1 MPTRLPDAA
10 ARLAALE
17 REAAHQSAL
26 SAGGGRSWVRA
37 RDGVRPVVIV
47 GAGQAGLVLARGLR
61 RRGIDDVVVIDA
73 APADA
78 TGPWTTYARMHTLRT
93 PKDIAWPTWGTPAV
107 SPRAWFEAVYGRE
120 AWETIEYFPTTA
132 WQGFLQWY
140 REVSGL
146 TVVPST
152 RVRSL
157 VTAGADAPI
166 ELFLDGP
173 DGEWMLPARH
183 VVLATGIEGA
193 GGRHIP
199 SLLAGLPTDRVHHT
213 HDDIDFTALAGL
225 RIGILGAGTGAFDNA
240 ATALERGAASVDVHM
255 RRAAMPQV
263 SPYRW
268 MEFAGL
274 IENYGSFTDAQKW
287 AFNVHLSAV
296 DQPATQNALWRAHA
310 FDTFRFLTSSPWEH
324 VEWTGDEIVVTT
336 PHGIHRYDVVLAATG
351 IVADLARRPELAGVA
366 ADAVLWS
373 DRLAPEAAAQKPGLA
388 AFPYLDDDFG
398 LVSRATP
405 EASAL
410 SRIHMFNHG
419 ARISQGMLSHQ
430 IPGLVGGATKLAA
443 ALSRRLFVGDS
454 DALLAEY
461 LAYDV
466 PVGVHIG
473 RRPAS
478 AASAPA
484 EHDAGPSAI
493 GEALRT

>member
-1 MPTRLPDAA
+1 MLTPLVDAG

-17 REAAHQSAL
+17 GEAAHQAAL
-26 SAGGGRSWVRA
+26 SAGDGRAWVEE
-37 RDGVRPVVIV
+37 RDGVHPVVIV

-61 RRGIDDVVVIDA
+61 RRGIDDVIVLDA
-73 APADA
+73 APAGA
-78 TGPWTTYARMHTLRT
+78 AGPWTTYARMHTLRT

-107 SPRAWFEAVYGRE
+107 SPRAWFETVYGTA
-120 AWETIEYFPTTA
+120 AWDEIEYFPTVA
-132 WQGFLQWY
+132 WHGFLQWY
-140 REVSGL
+140 REVSAI

-152 RVRSL
+152 RV
-157 VTAGADAPI
+157 TAIVPGDGP
-166 ELFLDGP
+166 LRVDLDGP
-173 DGEWMLPARH
+173 DGTWMLEAHH

-199 SLLAGLPTDRVHHT
+199 ALLDGLPADRVHHT
-213 HDDIDFTALAGL
+213 HDDIDFSTLAGR

-240 ATALERGAASVDVHM
+240 ATALEHGAASVDVHM

-287 AFNVHLSAV
+287 TFNVHLSAV

-310 FDTFRFLTSSPWEH
+310 FDDFRFLTSSPWES
-324 VEWTGDEIVVTT
+324 VSWTGTDIAVTT
-336 PHGIHRYDVVLAATG
+336 PHGIHHYDVVFAATG
-351 IVADLARRPELAGVA
+351 IVSDLARRPELAAVA
-366 ADAVLWS
+366 SDATLWS
-373 DRLAPEAAAQKPGLA
+373 DRLSPEAAAQNPGLA

-398 LVSRATP
+398 LVDRAGG
-405 EASAL
+405 EAL
-410 SRIHMFNHG
+410 SRIHLFNHG

-443 ALSRRLFVGDS
+443 ALSRRLFARRS
-454 DALLAEY
+454 DELLEEY

-473 RRPAS
+473 RRAQQAS
-478 AASAPA
+478 AEETAAVAS
-484 EHDAGPSAI
+484 SW
-493 GEALRT
+493 

>member
-1 MPTRLPDAA
+1 MLTPLPDAP
-10 ARLAALE
+10 ARLARLE

-26 SAGGGRSWVRA
+26 SAGDGRPWVGA

-61 RRGIDDVVVIDA
+61 RRGIDDVVVLDA
-73 APADA
+73 APAGA
-78 TGPWTTYARMHTLRT
+78 AGPWTTYARMHTLRT

-107 SPRAWFEAVYGRE
+107 SPRAWFEAVYGMA
-120 AWETIEYFPTTA
+120 AWEQIEYFPTTA

-140 REVSGL
+140 REVSAI
-146 TVVPST
+146 TVVPAT
-152 RVRSL
+152 H
-157 VTAGADAPI
+157 VTAITPTDGP
-166 ELFLDGP
+166 LDLALEGP
-173 DGEWMLPARH
+173 DGTWTLSAHH

-193 GGRHIP
+193 GGRSIP
-199 SLLAGLPTDRVHHT
+199 SLLHDLPADRVRHT
-213 HDDIDFTALAGL
+213 HDDIDFAALAGL

-240 ATALERGAASVDVHM
+240 ATALEHGAALVDVHM

-274 IENYGSFTDAQKW
+274 IENYGTFTDAQKW

-310 FDTFRFLTSSPWEH
+310 FDSFRFLTSSPWQG
-324 VEWTGDEIVVTT
+324 VEWTGSDIAVTT
-336 PHGIHRYDVVLAATG
+336 PHGIHHYDVVLAATG
-351 IVADLARRPELAGVA
+351 IASDLARRPELARVA

-373 DRLAPEAAAQKPGLA
+373 ERLTPEAAAQNPGLA

-398 LVSRATP
+398 LVDRAGG
-405 EASAL
+405 EAL

-443 ALSRRLFVGDS
+443 ALSRRLFARDS
-454 DALLAEY
+454 ASLLAEY

-466 PVGVHIG
+466 PVGVQIG
-473 RRPAS
+473 RRAQPA
-478 AASAPA
+478 AAEAPTA
-484 EHDAGPSAI
+484 VASRG
-493 GEALRT
+493 

>member
-1 MPTRLPDAA
+1 MSVPSPLPDAA

-17 REAAHQSAL
+17 REAAHQAEV
-26 SAGGGRSWVRA
+26 SAGDGRSWVGA
-37 RDGVRPVVIV
+37 KDGIRPVVIV

-61 RRGIDDVVVIDA
+61 RRGIDDVVVVDA

-78 TGPWTTYARMHTLRT
+78 AGPWTTYARMHTLRT

-107 SPRAWFEAVYGRE
+107 SPRAWFEAVYGVE
-120 AWETIEYFPTTA
+120 AWQDIEYFPTAA
-132 WQGFLQWY
+132 WQGFLRWY
-140 REVSGL
+140 RDASAV
-146 TVVPST
+146 TPVAST

-157 VTAGADAPI
+157 TVAGADDPL
-166 ELFLDGP
+166 ELHLEGP
-173 DGEWMLPARH
+173 DGAWMLPARH

-193 GGRHIP
+193 GGRHVP
-199 SLLAGLPTDRVHHT
+199 ALLERLPAGTVHHT
-213 HDDIDFTALAGL
+213 HDDIDFTALAGR

-240 ATALERGAASVDVHM
+240 ATALEHGAASVDVHM
-255 RRAAMPQV
+255 RRPAMPQV

-287 AFNVHLSAV
+287 EFNVHLSAV

-310 FDTFRFLTSSPWEH
+310 FDSFRFLTSSPWES
-324 VEWTGDEIVVTT
+324 VSWTGRDIAVTT
-336 PHGIHRYDVVLAATG
+336 PHGVHHYDVVLAATG
-351 IVADLARRPELAGVA
+351 IAADLARRPELAGVA
-366 ADAVLWS
+366 ADAALWS
-373 DRLAPEAAAQKPGLA
+373 DRLSPADAARNPGLA

-398 LVSRATP
+398 LVSRSAP
-405 EASAL
+405 DASAL

-443 ALSRRLFVGDS
+443 ALSRRLFQRDS

-473 RRPAS
+473 RRPQ
-478 AASAPA
+478 APVA
-484 EHDAGPSAI
+484 VG
-493 GEALRT
+493 

>member
-1 MPTRLPDAA
+1 MTVLTPLPDAA

-26 SAGGGRSWVRA
+26 SAGDGRSWVGQRV
-37 RDGVRPVVIV
+37 GIRPVVIV

-78 TGPWTTYARMHTLRT
+78 TGPWSTYARMHTLRT

-107 SPRAWFEAVYGRE
+107 SPRAWFEAVYGTD
-120 AWETIEYFPTTA
+120 AWDAIEYFPTVA
-132 WQGFLQWY
+132 WQGFLRWY
-140 REVSGL
+140 REVSAL

-157 VTAGADAPI
+157 TPTGGDGPI
-166 ELFLDGP
+166 EVHLEGP

-193 GGRHIP
+193 GGRHVP
-199 SLLAGLPTDRVHHT
+199 ALLQGLPAGRVHHT
-213 HDDIDFTALAGL
+213 HDDIDFSSLAGL
-225 RIGILGAGTGAFDNA
+225 RIGVLGAGTGAFDNA
-240 ATALERGAASVDVHM
+240 ATALEHGAASVEVHM
-255 RRAAMPQV
+255 RRPAMPQV

-274 IENYGSFTDAQKW
+274 IENYGAFSDTQKW

-310 FDTFRFLTSSPWEH
+310 FDAFRFFTSSPWQH
-324 VEWTGDEIVVTT
+324 VQWTGSDIAVTT
-336 PHGIHRYDVVLAATG
+336 PHGIHHYDVVLSATG
-351 IVADLARRPELAGVA
+351 IVADLERRPELSAIA
-366 ADAVLWS
+366 ADATLWS
-373 DRLAPEAAAQKPGLA
+373 DRLTPEAAAQNPGLA

-398 LVSRATP
+398 LVSRSAP
-405 EASAL
+405 DASAL

-419 ARISQGMLSHQ
+419 ARLSQGMLSHQ

-443 ALSRRLFVGDS
+443 ALSRRLFEHGS
-454 DALLAEY
+454 DELLREY

-473 RRPAS
+473 RRPQPPQ
-478 AASAPA
+478 PA
-484 EHDAGPSAI
+484 EATGVAS
-493 GEALRT
+493 LR

>member
-1 MPTRLPDAA
+1 MLTALPDAP
-10 ARLAALE
+10 ARLADLE
-17 REAAHQSAL
+17 REAAHQAAL
-26 SAGGGRSWVRA
+26 SAGDDRPWIGA
-37 RDGVRPVVIV
+37 RDGVHPVVIV

-61 RRGIDDVVVIDA
+61 RRGIDDVIVLDA
-73 APADA
+73 APAGSA
-78 TGPWTTYARMHTLRT
+78 GPWTTYARMHTLRT

-107 SPRAWFEAVYGRE
+107 SPRAWFEAVYGPA
-120 AWETIEYFPTTA
+120 AWDEIEYFPTTA

-140 REVSGL
+140 REVSAI

-152 RVRSL
+152 RV
-157 VTAGADAPI
+157 TAITPT
-166 ELFLDGP
+166 DGP
-173 DGEWMLPARH
+173 LVLALESPDGTWVLEAQH

-193 GGRHIP
+193 GGRAVP
-199 SLLAGLPTDRVHHT
+199 ALLRDLPADRVHHT
-213 HDDIDFTALAGL
+213 HDDIDFDALAGL

-240 ATALERGAASVDVHM
+240 ATALEHGAASVDVHM

-274 IENYGSFTDAQKW
+274 IENYGTFTDEQKW

-310 FDTFRFLTSSPWEH
+310 FDDFHFLTSSPWED
-324 VEWTGDEIVVTT
+324 VRWTGSDIAVTT
-336 PHGIHRYDVVLAATG
+336 PHGIHHYDVVFAATG
-351 IVADLARRPELAGVA
+351 IVADLGRRPELAKVA
-366 ADAVLWS
+366 PDATLWS
-373 DRLAPEAAAQKPGLA
+373 DRLSPQAAAQNPGLA

-398 LVSRATP
+398 LVDRRGG
-405 EASAL
+405 EAL

-443 ALSRRLFVGDS
+443 ALSRRLFVRHS
-454 DALLAEY
+454 AELLAEY

-473 RRPAS
+473 RRPQ
-478 AASAPA
+478 AASSP
-484 EHDAGPSAI
+484 EPSPVAFT
-493 GEALRT
+493 G

>member
-1 MPTRLPDAA
+1 MLTPLPDAA

-17 REAAHQSAL
+17 RDAAHQAEL
-26 SAGGGRSWVRA
+26 SAGDGRSWVGA
-37 RDGVRPVVIV
+37 RDGVRPVVVV

-61 RRGIDDVVVIDA
+61 RRGIDDVVVVDA

-78 TGPWTTYARMHTLRT
+78 AGPWTTYARMHTLRT

-107 SPRAWFEAVYGRE
+107 SPRAWFEAVYGDA
-120 AWETIEYFPTTA
+120 AWDALEFFPTAA
-132 WQGFLQWY
+132 WQGFLRWY
-140 REVSGL
+140 RDASAVTTVS
-146 TVVPST
+146 ST
-152 RVRSL
+152 RVSAL
-157 VTAGADAPI
+157 TVGGVDDPLT
-166 ELFLDGP
+166 LHLDGP

-193 GGRHIP
+193 GGRHLP
-199 SLLAGLPTDRVHHT
+199 ALLDALPAERVHHT
-213 HDDIDFTALAGL
+213 HDDIDFAALAGL

-240 ATALERGAASVDVHM
+240 ATALEHGAASVDVHM
-255 RRAAMPQV
+255 RRPSMPQV

-310 FDTFRFLTSSPWEH
+310 FDTFRFLTSSPWES
-324 VEWTGDEIVVTT
+324 VSWTGREIAVTT
-336 PHGIHRYDVVLAATG
+336 PHGIHHYDVVLAATG
-351 IVADLARRPELAGVA
+351 IVADLARRPELASVA
-366 ADAVLWS
+366 ADATLWS
-373 DRLAPEAAAQKPGLA
+373 DRLTPADAAQNPGLA

-398 LVSRATP
+398 LVSRSAP
-405 EASAL
+405 DASAL
-410 SRIHMFNHG
+410 SRIHLFNHG

-443 ALSRRLFVGDS
+443 ALSRRLFQHDS
-454 DALLAEY
+454 DDLLAEY

-473 RRPAS
+473 RRAQDP
-478 AASAPA
+478 PRRPPR
-484 EHDAGPSAI
+484 G
-493 GEALRT
+493 

>member
-1 MPTRLPDAA
+1 MLTALPDAA
-10 ARLAALE
+10 SRLAALE
-17 REAAHQSAL
+17 RDAAHQAAL
-26 SAGGGRSWVRA
+26 SAGDGRSWVRA

-61 RRGIDDVVVIDA
+61 RRGIDDVVVVDS
-73 APADA
+73 APAGSA
-78 TGPWTTYARMHTLRT
+78 GPWTTYARMHTLRT

-107 SPRAWFEAVYGRE
+107 SPRAWFEAVYGAS
-120 AWETIEYFPTTA
+120 AWEGIEYFPTTA

-140 REVSGL
+140 REVSDI

-152 RVRSL
+152 RVTSL
-157 VTAGADAPI
+157 SPTTVDGPL
-166 ELFLDGP
+166 ELHLDGP
-173 DGEWMLPARH
+173 DGQWLLPAHH

-193 GGRHIP
+193 GGRHLP
-199 SLLAGLPTDRVHHT
+199 ALLADLPAERVHHT
-213 HDDIDFTALAGL
+213 HDDIDFASLAGL
-225 RIGILGAGTGAFDNA
+225 RVGILGAGTGAFDNA

-310 FDTFRFLTSSPWEH
+310 FDDFRFLTSSPWQH
-324 VEWTGDEIVVTT
+324 VEWTGGDIVVTT

-351 IVADLARRPELAGVA
+351 IAADLARRPELATVA
-366 ADAVLWS
+366 PDAALWS
-373 DRLAPEAAAQKPGLA
+373 DRLPPEAAAQNPGLA

-398 LVSRATP
+398 LVSRSAP
-405 EASAL
+405 DRSAL

-419 ARISQGMLSHQ
+419 ARLSQGMLSHQ

-443 ALSRRLFVGDS
+443 ALSRRLFERDS
-454 DALLAEY
+454 TALLEEY

-466 PVGVHIG
+466 PVGVQIG
-473 RRPAS
+473 RRAQPAS
-478 AASAPA
+478 APTPAAVASN
-484 EHDAGPSAI
+484 
-493 GEALRT
+493 R

>member
-1 MPTRLPDAA
+1 MTALDTLPDASS
-10 ARLAALE
+10 RLAALE
-17 REAAHQSAL
+17 REAAHQAAL
-26 SAGGGRSWVRA
+26 SAGDARSWVST

-61 RRGIDDVVVIDA
+61 RRGIDDVVVVDA
-73 APADA
+73 APAGA
-78 TGPWTTYARMHTLRT
+78 AGPWTSYARMHTLRT

-107 SPRAWFEAVYGRE
+107 SPRAWFEAVYGAR
-120 AWETIEYFPTTA
+120 AWESIEFFPTTA

-140 REVSGL
+140 RQVSGT

-152 RVRSL
+152 RVTRL
-157 VTAGADAPI
+157 RTTTADGP
-166 ELFLDGP
+166 LHLHLDGP
-173 DGEWMLPARH
+173 DGEWMLPAQH

-193 GGRHIP
+193 GGRHLP
-199 SLLAGLPTDRVHHT
+199 ALLDDLPADRVHHT
-213 HDDIDFTALAGL
+213 HDDIDFAALAGL

-240 ATALERGAASVDVHM
+240 ATALENGATSVDVHM
-255 RRAAMPQV
+255 RRPAMPQV

-310 FDTFRFLTSSPWEH
+310 FDAFRFLTASPWQR
-324 VEWTGDEIVVTT
+324 VEWTGDDIAVTT
-336 PHGIHRYDVVLAATG
+336 PHGIHHYDVVFAATG
-351 IVADLARRPELAGVA
+351 IAADLARRPELAEVA
-366 ADAVLWS
+366 PDATLWS
-373 DRLAPEAAAQKPGLA
+373 DRLAPAAAAQNPALA

-398 LVSRATP
+398 LVSRSAP
-405 EASAL
+405 EASPL

-419 ARISQGMLSHQ
+419 ARLSQGMLSHQ
-430 IPGLVGGATKLAA
+430 IPGLVGGAAKLAA
-443 ALSRRLFVGDS
+443 ALSRRLFRRDAA
-454 DALLAEY
+454 ALLDEY

-473 RRPAS
+473 RREPA
-478 AASAPA
+478 AAS
-484 EHDAGPSAI
+484 
-493 GEALRT
+493 RV

>member
-1 MPTRLPDAA
+1 MLTPLPDAA
-10 ARLAALE
+10 ARLASLE
-17 REAAHQSAL
+17 RDAAHQAEL
-26 SAGGGRSWVRA
+26 SAGDGRSWA
-37 RDGVRPVVIV
+37 GTRDGVRPVVIV

-78 TGPWTTYARMHTLRT
+78 AGPWTTYARMHTLRT

-107 SPRAWFEAVYGRE
+107 SPRAWFEAVYGDA
-120 AWETIEYFPTTA
+120 AWEAIEYFPTVA
-132 WQGFLQWY
+132 WQGFLHWY
-140 REVSGL
+140 RDASAVT
-146 TVVPST
+146 TVAST

-157 VTAGADAPI
+157 VVGGADDP
-166 ELFLDGP
+166 LTLHLDGP

-193 GGRHIP
+193 GGRHLP
-199 SLLAGLPTDRVHHT
+199 PLLDGLPADRVHHT
-213 HDDIDFTALAGL
+213 HDDIDFSALAGL

-240 ATALERGAASVDVHM
+240 ATALEHGAASVDVHM
-255 RRAAMPQV
+255 RRPSMPQV

-310 FDTFRFLTSSPWEH
+310 FDTFRFLTSSPWES
-324 VEWTGDEIVVTT
+324 VSWTGRDIAVAT
-336 PHGIHRYDVVLAATG
+336 PHGIHHYDVVLAATG
-351 IVADLARRPELAGVA
+351 IVADLERRPELAGVA
-366 ADAVLWS
+366 ADAARWS
-373 DRLAPEAAAQKPGLA
+373 DRLSPAQIAQNPGLA
-388 AFPYLDDDFG
+388 AFPYLDDGFG
-398 LVSRATP
+398 LVSRSAP
-405 EASAL
+405 GRSAL

-443 ALSRRLFVGDS
+443 ALSRRLFERDS
-454 DALLAEY
+454 DRLLAEY

-466 PVGVHIG
+466 PVGVHVG
-473 RRPAS
+473 RRAQDSSPPRDPRVAS
-478 AASAPA
+478 
-484 EHDAGPSAI
+484 I
-493 GEALRT
+493 G

>member
-1 MPTRLPDAA
+1 MLTPLPDAP
-10 ARLAALE
+10 ARLADLE
-17 REAAHQSAL
+17 REAAHQAAL
-26 SAGGGRSWVRA
+26 SAGEERPWVGT

-61 RRGIDDVVVIDA
+61 RRGIADIVVLDA
-73 APADA
+73 APADSA
-78 TGPWTTYARMHTLRT
+78 GPWTSYARMHTLRT

-107 SPRAWFEAVYGRE
+107 SPRAWFEAVYGVA
-120 AWETIEYFPTTA
+120 AWEALEYFPTTA
-132 WQGFLQWY
+132 WQGFLRWY
-140 REVSGL
+140 RQVSDI
-146 TVVPST
+146 TVVSDT

-157 VTAGADAPI
+157 TPTTPDGPLD
-166 ELFLDGP
+166 LFLEGP
-173 DGEWMLPARH
+173 DGQWILPAHH

-193 GGRHIP
+193 GGRYLP
-199 SLLAGLPTDRVHHT
+199 PLLADLPTDRVHHT
-213 HDDIDFTALAGL
+213 HDDIDFDALAGL

-240 ATALERGAASVDVHM
+240 ATALEHGAACVDVHM
-255 RRAAMPQV
+255 RRPAMPQV

-310 FDTFRFLTSSPWEH
+310 FDDFRFLTSSPWQS
-324 VEWTGDEIVVTT
+324 VEWTGTDIAVTT
-336 PHGIHRYDVVLAATG
+336 PHGIHHYDVVLAATG
-351 IVADLARRPELAGVA
+351 IAADLSRRPELAAVA
-366 ADAVLWS
+366 ADALRWS
-373 DRLAPEAAAQKPGLA
+373 DRLTPEAAAQNPGLA
-388 AFPYLDDDFG
+388 SFPYLDDDFG
-398 LVSRATP
+398 LVSRDGERDAV
-405 EASAL
+405 L

-443 ALSRRLFVGDS
+443 ALSRRLFVRDS

-461 LAYDV
+461 LAYDT

-473 RRPAS
+473 RRAHTAVPA
-478 AASAPA
+478 
-484 EHDAGPSAI
+484 H
-493 GEALRT
+493 

>member
-1 MPTRLPDAA
+1 MSVLTPLPDSD

-26 SAGGGRSWVRA
+26 SAGDGRSWVGA
-37 RDGVRPVVIV
+37 RDGIRPVVIV

-78 TGPWTTYARMHTLRT
+78 AGPWTTYARMHTLRT

-107 SPRAWFEAVYGRE
+107 SPRAWFEAVYGID
-120 AWETIEYFPTTA
+120 AWDAIEYFPTIA
-132 WQGFLQWY
+132 WQGFLRWY
-140 REVSGL
+140 REVSAL

-157 VTAGADAPI
+157 APTTADGPI
-166 ELFLDGP
+166 QMHLDGP
-173 DGEWMLPARH
+173 DGEWMLPAQH

-199 SLLAGLPTDRVHHT
+199 ALLRELPAERVHHT
-213 HDDIDFTALAGL
+213 HDAIDFEALAGL

-240 ATALERGAASVDVHM
+240 ATALEHGAASVDVHM
-255 RRAAMPQV
+255 RRPAMPQV

-274 IENYGSFTDAQKW
+274 IENYGSFTDQQKW
-287 AFNVHLSAV
+287 AFNVHLSEV

-310 FDTFRFLTSSPWEH
+310 FDSFRFLTSSPWQS
-324 VEWTGDEIVVTT
+324 VEWTGSEIAVTT
-336 PHGIHRYDVVLAATG
+336 PHGIHHYDVVLAATG
-351 IVADLARRPELAGVA
+351 IVSELARRPELANVA

-373 DRLAPEAAAQKPGLA
+373 DRLDPASTAQNPGLA

-398 LVSRATP
+398 LVSRSTP

-419 ARISQGMLSHQ
+419 ARLSQGMLSHQ

-443 ALSRRLFVGDS
+443 ALSRRLFERDA
-454 DALLAEY
+454 DALLREY

-473 RRPAS
+473 RRAQPPTPTETAGVAS
-478 AASAPA
+478 
-484 EHDAGPSAI
+484 
-493 GEALRT
+493 LR

>member
-1 MPTRLPDAA
+1 MLSPLPDAA

-26 SAGGGRSWVRA
+26 SAGDGRSWVGE
-37 RDGVRPVVIV
+37 RDGVHPVVIV

-73 APADA
+73 APAEA

-107 SPRAWFEAVYGRE
+107 SPRAWFEAVYGVE
-120 AWETIEYFPTTA
+120 AWDALEYFPTTA
-132 WQGFLQWY
+132 WHGFLQWY
-140 REVSGL
+140 REVSSVL
-146 TVVPST
+146 TVAST
-152 RVRSL
+152 RVTALR
-157 VTAGADAPI
+157 TAGADDP
-166 ELFLDGP
+166 LQLDLTGP
-173 DGEWMLPARH
+173 DGDWTLDARH

-193 GGRHIP
+193 GGRHLP
-199 SLLAGLPTDRVHHT
+199 PLLRSLPADRVFHT
-213 HDDIDFTALAGL
+213 HDDIDFDALAGL
-225 RIGILGAGTGAFDNA
+225 RIGVLGAGTGAFDNA
-240 ATALERGAASVDVHM
+240 ATALEHGAASVEVHM
-255 RRAAMPQV
+255 RRPAMPQV

-310 FDTFRFLTSSPWEH
+310 FDSFRFVTSSPWQH
-324 VEWTGDEIVVTT
+324 VEWTGSDIAVTT
-336 PHGIHRYDVVLAATG
+336 PHGIRTYDVVFAATG
-351 IVADLARRPELAGVA
+351 IAADLSQRPELAGVA
-366 ADAVLWS
+366 PDATLWS
-373 DRLAPEAAAQKPGLA
+373 DRLTPEAAAQNPGLA

-398 LVSRATP
+398 LVSRTSS
-405 EASAL
+405 ERSAL

-443 ALSRRLFVGDS
+443 ALSRRLFEHDA

-461 LAYDV
+461 LSYDV

-473 RRPAS
+473 RRTQAPQPA
-478 AASAPA
+478 ATPEVASL
-484 EHDAGPSAI
+484 S
-493 GEALRT
+493 

>member
-1 MPTRLPDAA
+1 MPTPLPDAA

-26 SAGGGRSWVRA
+26 SAGDGRSWVRS
-37 RDGVRPVVIV
+37 RDGVRPIVIV

-61 RRGIDDVVVIDA
+61 RRGIDDVVVVDA

-78 TGPWTTYARMHTLRT
+78 AGPWTTYARMHTLRT

-107 SPRAWFEAVYGRE
+107 SPRAWFEAVFGGE
-120 AWETIEYFPTTA
+120 AWDAIEYFPTTA

-140 REVSGL
+140 RDVSAV
-146 TVVPST
+146 TAVPST

-157 VTAGADAPI
+157 TTGGADDPLSLHL
-166 ELFLDGP
+166 EGP
-173 DGEWMLPARH
+173 DGAWTLPARH

-193 GGRHIP
+193 GGAHVP
-199 SLLAGLPTDRVHHT
+199 ASLRALPAGRVLHT
-213 HDDIDFTALAGL
+213 HDDIDFDALAGL

-240 ATALERGAASVDVHM
+240 ATALEHGAASVDVHM

-310 FDTFRFLTSSPWEH
+310 FDAFRFLTSSPWER
-324 VEWTGDEIVVTT
+324 VESEGDEIVVTT
-336 PHGIHRYDVVLAATG
+336 PHGVHRYDVVLAATG
-351 IVADLARRPELAGVA
+351 IAADLARRPELAGVA
-366 ADAVLWS
+366 ADATLWS
-373 DRLAPEAAAQKPGLA
+373 DRLPPEAAAQNPGLA

-398 LVSRATP
+398 LVSRTAP

-443 ALSRRLFVGDS
+443 ALSRRLFLRDA

-473 RRPAS
+473 RRPQRPVPTPQPEVAS
-478 AASAPA
+478 V
-484 EHDAGPSAI
+484 G
-493 GEALRT
+493 